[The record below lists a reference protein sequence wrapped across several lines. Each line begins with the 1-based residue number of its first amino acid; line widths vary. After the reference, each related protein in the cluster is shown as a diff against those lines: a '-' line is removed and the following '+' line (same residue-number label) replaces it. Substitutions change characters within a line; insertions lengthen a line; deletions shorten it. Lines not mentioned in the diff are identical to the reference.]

1 MQLTHQV
8 APEQMQLSQQAMK
21 DLYDRKSK
29 PYPYKVGEV
38 VWLFTPKTQKG
49 LSKKL
54 LHNWHGPYR
63 LVEQLSPVNFKLHTR
78 DNCLLPTPV
87 HVNRLKPCTDP
98 VACPLI
104 LLLTKMIQ
112 FLMIPKFLFFPLTAL
127 HLLTLLLN
135 LLPQLTTT
143 TPFTKSKPF

>member
-1 MQLTHQV
+1 
-8 APEQMQLSQQAMK
+8 MK

-29 PYPYKVGEV
+29 PYPYKVGDL

-63 LVEQLSPVNFKLHTR
+63 LVEQLSPVNVKLRTR
-78 DNCLLPTPV
+78 DNRLLPTPV

-98 VACPLI
+98 VARPLDPPADQDDPI
-104 LLLTKMIQ
+104 SNDSEV
-112 FLMIPKFLFFPLTAL
+112 FFFPLTAL
-127 HLLTLLLN
+127 HLLTLLLD
-135 LLPQLTTT
+135 LLPQLMTTT
-143 TPFTKSKPF
+143 HFTKSKPF